1 MKLLLDTCLSALAKN
16 DLHSAGYDVVWIGA
30 RDPDPGDDAILAE
43 AHRDERILIT
53 LDKDF
58 GELAIVRGLPH
69 HGIIRLV
76 NLAST
81 RQAAVVMTILQKHA
95 AELLAGAIVT
105 AEPGRLRI
113 RPPSAS

>member
-1 MKLLLDTCLSALAKN
+1 MKLLLDTCLAATAKAE
-16 DLHSAGYDVVWIGA
+16 LQAAGHDVVWIGD
-30 RDPDPGDDAILAE
+30 RQPDPGDDVILAE

-58 GELAIVRGLPH
+58 GEMAVVRGSPH
-69 HGIIRLV
+69 YGIIRLV
-76 NLAST
+76 DTASGQ
-81 RQAAVVMTILQKHA
+81 QAATIEVILTKHG

-113 RPPSAS
+113 RPASSS